1 MDPYDGSPSLAQD
14 AREKVLQTFRHTLQ
28 LVRDGRN
35 EEALLGCDFIL
46 KMDSR
51 FAPAHRLLASL
62 RGVPAGQR
70 VDIASFVSHIEAATP
85 APAPAPPPPPQEAPG
100 PFEAEAAP
108 APPPPAPARAGGLD
122 DLVFDDYGP
131 GGTAARAATPPA
143 AASTA
148 ETSFAGLSET
158 PRPAARPMPPP
169 ESPGGAAPAS
179 PEPPQVFEDLDLSVA
194 TGHAPGSPA
203 AEPARLP
210 AGVPLPAP
218 RPAPAAEPS
227 GAALDPRIA
236 QFLKQGDEAI
246 ARGNAQ
252 EAIDLW
258 SRVFLIDLSNEE
270 ASRRIDGAREA
281 LADSARKV
289 DVLLSEGVQLYE
301 AGNLQAA
308 RARFLD
314 VLAHSEHDA
323 TARSYLNQIDAAI
336 AAPGTPAAAQGDSE
350 FLRTEI
356 EAPTLPS
363 YADDGEG
370 NLDPGRTLAVVV
382 PDEAAP
388 AIAKKAAPAPSR
400 RRAPLDLRVLL
411 PAGLVILAVIAAGA
425 WWLFRGRRSSAPAA
439 EPRGPAASTPSG
451 ATAARRK
458 PSGEDPFA
466 RAQEL
471 YAEGKVDAAVQT
483 LLAVPD
489 NDPRHNEA
497 LTKIDQFRNASVP
510 TPAPTAPNPATLE
523 ELRAQG
529 FAALKA
535 SRYIEAFKAL
545 DPVVKARPED
555 AEAQQSL
562 RRARE
567 AVDGLRSAVK
577 SYSEGDY
584 ESAIKLLWQLRKTD
598 AKNQD
603 VEEYLVNSY
612 VNSGIQALQSGN
624 NARAV
629 AALQDA
635 VRIRSSDIEAQR
647 LLRFVRKY
655 PKGATDLMA
664 RIFVRYLSPRP

>member
-1 MDPYDGSPSLAQD
+1 MNPYEGSPSLAQD

-70 VDIASFVSHIEAATP
+70 VDIVPFASHLEAAT
-85 APAPAPPPPPQEAPG
+85 PAPAPPPPPQETPG
-100 PFEAEAAP
+100 PFEAEAAA
-108 APPPPAPARAGGLD
+108 APPPPAPAPAGGLD

-131 GGTAARAATPPA
+131 GGAAGRAAPPPG
-143 AASTA
+143 AASIA

-158 PRPAARPMPPP
+158 PRPAASPAPPP

-179 PEPPQVFEDLDLSVA
+179 SEPPQVFEELDLSVA
-194 TGHAPGSPA
+194 TGHAPGSPSA
-203 AEPARLP
+203 APARPP
-210 AGVPLPAP
+210 AGAP
-218 RPAPAAEPS
+218 PSALRPAPAAEPS
-227 GAALDPRIA
+227 GASLDPRIA
-236 QFLKQGDEAI
+236 QFLKQGDEAM

-289 DVLLSEGVQLYE
+289 DVLLADGVQLYE

-308 RARFLD
+308 RAKFLD
-314 VLAHSEHDA
+314 VLAFSEHDA
-323 TARSYLNQIDAAI
+323 TARPYLNQIDAAM
-336 AAPGTPAAAQGDSE
+336 AAPGAPAAAQGDSE

-370 NLDPGRTLAVVV
+370 SLDPGRTLAVVV

-388 AIAKKAAPAPSR
+388 AVAKKVVPAPSR

-411 PAGLVILAVIAAGA
+411 PAGVVVLALIAAGA
-425 WWLFRGRRSSAPAA
+425 WWFFRGRRPAA
-439 EPRGPAASTPSG
+439 PGGESKGPPASTAGGEPAAK
-451 ATAARRK
+451 RR
-458 PSGEDPFA
+458 PAGEDPFS

-471 YAEGKVDAAVQT
+471 YAQGKVDAAVQT

-510 TPAPTAPNPATLE
+510 TPAPTAPNLATLE

-535 SRYIEAFKAL
+535 SKYIEAFKAL

-555 AEAQQSL
+555 AEAQQAL

-624 NARAV
+624 SARAV
-629 AALQDA
+629 EALQDA

-647 LLRFVRKY
+647 LLKFARKY

>member
-1 MDPYDGSPSLAQD
+1 MNPYEGSPSLALD

-28 LVRDGRN
+28 LVREGRN

-70 VDIASFVSHIEAATP
+70 IDVASFTSYLEAP
-85 APAPAPPPPPQEAPG
+85 SPPPPSPPQAPG
-100 PFEAEAAP
+100 PFDAEAAATATPAAP
-108 APPPPAPARAGGLD
+108 APSAGLD
-122 DLVFDDYGP
+122 DLVFDDFAPRVAAPGAAPSSAAGP
-131 GGTAARAATPPA
+131 FP
-143 AASTA
+143 

-158 PRPAARPMPPP
+158 PAPMPTVG
-169 ESPGGAAPAS
+169 SPAGVAPAV
-179 PEPPQVFEDLDLSVA
+179 PEAPQVFQDLDMSVA
-194 TGHAPGSPA
+194 TGHTSASPSTAPARPLTGVPPSPA
-203 AEPARLP
+203 
-210 AGVPLPAP
+210 

-227 GAALDPRIA
+227 GASLDPRIA
-236 QFLKQGDEAI
+236 QFLKQGDEAMT
-246 ARGNAQ
+246 RGSAQ

-258 SRVFLIDLSNEE
+258 SSVFLIDLSNEE
-270 ASRRIDGAREA
+270 ASKRIDGAREA

-289 DVLLSEGVQLYE
+289 DVLLSDGVQLYD

-308 RARFLD
+308 RVKFLD
-314 VLAHSEHDA
+314 VLALAEHDA
-323 TARSYLNQIDAAI
+323 TARSYLNQIDAAM
-336 AAPGTPAAAQGDSE
+336 AAPGAEGAAKGDSE

-356 EAPTLPS
+356 EAPVLPS

-370 NLDPGRTLAVVV
+370 GLDPGRTLAVVV

-388 AIAKKAAPAPSR
+388 PVAKKAVPTPSR
-400 RRAPLDLRVLL
+400 SRVPLDLRVLL
-411 PAGLVILAVIAAGA
+411 PAALVILALVSAGA
-425 WWLFRGRRSSAPAA
+425 WWFFRGRRPTARAA
-439 EPRGPAASTPSG
+439 DSKGPAASTPDAS
-451 ATAARRK
+451 AAARRK
-458 PSGEDPFA
+458 PVGEDPFV

-471 YAEGKVDAAVQT
+471 FAQGKVDAAVKT

-497 LTKIDQFRNASVP
+497 LTKIDQFRNAGVP
-510 TPAPTAPNPATLE
+510 TPLPTAPSLATLE

-535 SRYIEAFKAL
+535 SKYIEAFKAL

-555 AEAQQSL
+555 TDAQQGL

-567 AVDGLRSAVK
+567 AVDGLRSAAK

-584 ESAIKLLWQLRKTD
+584 ESAIKLLWELRKAD
-598 AKNQD
+598 ARNQD
-603 VEEYLVNSY
+603 VEDYLVNSY

-629 AALQDA
+629 EALQDA
-635 VRIRSSDIEAQR
+635 VKIRPSDAEAQR
-647 LLRFVRKY
+647 LVRFARKY

-664 RIFVRYLSPRP
+664 RIFVRHLSLRP

>member
-1 MDPYDGSPSLAQD
+1 MNPYEGSPSLALD

-70 VDIASFVSHIEAATP
+70 VDIASFAPHLEAATP
-85 APAPAPPPPPQEAPG
+85 APTPAPTPPPQETPG

-108 APPPPAPARAGGLD
+108 APPPAAPARAGGLD

-131 GGTAARAATPPA
+131 GGAAASAASPPA

-158 PRPAARPMPPP
+158 PRPTARPMPPP
-169 ESPGGAAPAS
+169 ESPGGAAPAG
-179 PEPPQVFEDLDLSVA
+179 PGPPQVFEDLDLSVA
-194 TGHAPGSPA
+194 TGQAPGI
-203 AEPARLP
+203 
-210 AGVPLPAP
+210 PAP
-218 RPAPAAEPS
+218 ALRPAPAAEPS

-236 QFLKQGDEAI
+236 QFLRQGDEAM

-289 DVLLSEGVQLYE
+289 DVHLSEGVQLYE
-301 AGNLQAA
+301 AGNLQVA
-308 RARFLD
+308 RAKFLD
-314 VLAHSEHDA
+314 VLALSEHDA
-323 TARSYLNQIDAAI
+323 TARSYLNQIDAAM
-336 AAPGTPAAAQGDSE
+336 AAPGAPAAAQGDSE

-363 YADDGEG
+363 FADDGEG

-411 PAGLVILAVIAAGA
+411 PAGLIILAVVAAGA
-425 WWLFRGRRSSAPAA
+425 WWLFHGRRPSAPAV

-451 ATAARRK
+451 AAAARK
-458 PSGEDPFA
+458 IPPGGDPFA

-489 NDPRHNEA
+489 NDPRHNDA

-510 TPAPTAPNPATLE
+510 TPAPTAPNLATLE

-529 FAALKA
+529 LAALKA
-535 SRYIEAFKAL
+535 SKYIEAFKAL

-555 AEAQQSL
+555 AEAQQAL

-629 AALQDA
+629 EVLQDA

-647 LLRFVRKY
+647 LLKFARKY